1 VTLVVSAM
9 ERGSGMQRMLVGV
22 DGSAAAHNALV
33 WSADV
38 AHRGRF
44 DLVVARVFEP
54 TQAELSPGI
63 DTKLHAEQ
71 RAELEGW
78 CENVDAGGSV
88 TPLLLDGGP
97 PEALLA
103 AAVEGDADLIVVGG
117 GAVKLGHLDAS
128 SVSDQL
134 VHTSTLPL
142 AVVPTTGAAPPGNIV
157 LAVDG
162 SPESLAAADFVVDL
176 AARLAVGVT
185 AVFAF
190 EPFVELV
197 PETDP
202 TSWRHEAERGVRRW
216 VAPIEQAGV
225 AVDLDIE
232 RDVHPVAAIR
242 RTLDAHP
249 DSVACLGARRLSDVT
264 GLRLGRIPLHLLD
277 RKTEVVILVPR
288 QVEE

>member
-1 VTLVVSAM
+1 
-9 ERGSGMQRMLVGV
+9 MQRVLVGV
-22 DGSAAAHNALV
+22 DGSAAARNALV

-38 AHRGRF
+38 AHRGRY

-54 TQAELSPGI
+54 TQAELSPAL

-71 RAELEGW
+71 RVELEVW
-78 CENVDAGGSV
+78 CENVDAGGSI

-103 AAVEGDADLIVVGG
+103 AAVECDADLIVVGV

-142 AVVPTTGAAPPGNIV
+142 AVVPATGAAPPGTIV

-162 SPESLAAADFVVDL
+162 SPESLAAADFVADL

-202 TSWRHEAERGVRRW
+202 NSWRHEAERGVRRW

-288 QVEE
+288 QGEE

>member
-1 VTLVVSAM
+1 
-9 ERGSGMQRMLVGV
+9 MQRVLVGV

-63 DTKLHAEQ
+63 DTMLRAEQ
-71 RAELEGW
+71 RVELEGW
-78 CENVDAGGSV
+78 CQNVDAGGSI
-88 TPLLLDGGP
+88 TPLLVDGGP

-103 AAVEGDADLIVVGG
+103 AAVECDADLIVVGG

-142 AVVPTTGAAPPGNIV
+142 AVVPTGAAPPGTVV

-162 SPESLAAADFVVDL
+162 SPESLAAADFVADL

-202 TSWRHEAERGVRRW
+202 NSWRHEAERGVRRW

-288 QVEE
+288 QAEE